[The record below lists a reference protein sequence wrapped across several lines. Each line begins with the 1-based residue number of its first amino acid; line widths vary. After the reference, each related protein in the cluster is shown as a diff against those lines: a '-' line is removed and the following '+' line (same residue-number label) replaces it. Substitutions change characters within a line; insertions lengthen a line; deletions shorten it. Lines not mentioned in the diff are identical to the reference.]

1 MNLKV
6 VRIFFAVGIGG
17 AFGTVLRYALNIQTV
32 SFLFPL
38 GTLIEN
44 LIGSLLLGFLTGWLV
59 HVKLND
65 IWKAGL
71 GGGFCGGFTTMSTL
85 AADFFGFF
93 GTSQLNI
100 AIFYLSTSI
109 FGGVF
114 LAFIG
119 YILGEKQSYRYQLSK
134 KAGGIN

>member
-1 MNLKV
+1 MKQKV
-6 VRIFFAVGIGG
+6 VRTFLAVGIGG
-17 AFGTVLRYALNIQTV
+17 ALGTLLRYTINIQTV

-38 GTLIEN
+38 GTLLEN

-59 HVKLND
+59 HIKLND

-71 GGGFCGGFTTMSTL
+71 GVGFCGGFTTMSTF

-93 GTSQLNI
+93 GTSQVNL
-100 AIFYLSTSI
+100 AIIYLSASI
-109 FGGVF
+109 FGGVL

-119 YILGEKQSYRYQLSK
+119 YILGEKQSFRHQLSK
-134 KAGGIN
+134 KAGGAN